1 MNFFRQL
8 KEIFFM
14 GHLSDLEKQM
24 IERIDQAQDP
34 ELKQMYSE
42 LEKML
47 QRGTISEKG
56 YAKMKTM
63 IEERFYV

>member
-1 MNFFRQL
+1 M
-8 KEIFFM
+8 
-14 GHLSDLEKQM
+14 SDLEKQM

-56 YAKMKTM
+56 YAKMKAM